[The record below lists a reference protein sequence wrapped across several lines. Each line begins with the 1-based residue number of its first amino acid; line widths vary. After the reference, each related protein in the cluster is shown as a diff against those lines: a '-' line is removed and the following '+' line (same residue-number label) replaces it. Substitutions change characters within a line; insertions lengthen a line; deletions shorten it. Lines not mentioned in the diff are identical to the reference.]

1 MGGAKPVF
9 GVLQNEGILGADIKM
24 RAGNQKDVRIRFG
37 AGYPVASGDKRKPFG
52 QTAAFQI
59 LTDIAGG
66 SGGCH
71 TAGYLLLRKKGKK
84 LGDPFLDRESVGVGE
99 GV

>member
-1 MGGAKPVF
+1 MGGVKAVF
-9 GVLQNEGILGADIKM
+9 GVLQDEGILGADVKM
-24 RAGNQKDVRIRFG
+24 GTGNQKDVRIRFG
-37 AGYPVASGDKRKPFG
+37 AGYPVASGDKRKPSG
-52 QTAAFQI
+52 QTAAFEI

-71 TAGYLLLRKKGKK
+71 AAGYVLLCKEGKK
-84 LGDPFLDRESVGVGE
+84 LGDPFLDRESVGFGE